1 MREVM
6 RGNFQGH
13 IIEGKFAHEG
23 SYVEKTLFSRNLSS
37 CGQGV
42 NIDAP
47 FRPRFLYAGYKKTA
61 WNQAVCG
68 GVKWARTIDLY
79 DVNVT
84 L

>member
-6 RGNFQGH
+6 WKKPSFPVTFPHADRKLTQ
-13 IIEGKFAHEG
+13 A
-23 SYVEKTLFSRNLSS
+23 
-37 CGQGV
+37 Q
-42 NIDAP
+42 P